1 MLTSSGVL
9 CHLTKTPNTQKGL
22 SDCGVLLQ
30 SPLVDKRG
38 YKYINMSTSF
48 QHRRFLYAIR

>member
-48 QHRRFLYAIR
+48 KHRFLYAIR